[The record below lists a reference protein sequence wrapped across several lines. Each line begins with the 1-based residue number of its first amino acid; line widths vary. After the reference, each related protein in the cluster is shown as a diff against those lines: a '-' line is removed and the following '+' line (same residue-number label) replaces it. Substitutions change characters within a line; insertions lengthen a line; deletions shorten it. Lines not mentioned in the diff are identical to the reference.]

1 MNRGAVKTIDFETH
15 FATQGWVDALY
26 ANPGYPRFAHDERTG
41 NRRLFYFPD
50 AGEPYGDVI
59 IDKLLDLGPGRLA
72 AMDEAGIDVAV
83 ISLTS
88 PGIEQLEPRVSIQL
102 AQEAN
107 DALAAAVDAHPDRY
121 RGYAALPVHD
131 VEAAVKELERCV
143 RELGLIGWKTHS
155 NYGDSHLDERRYWP
169 ILAACERLDVPI
181 YLHPT
186 MPRMPELR
194 TYGVALAGP
203 PFGFGVE
210 TAMVMLRL
218 VLAGVFDAFPRL
230 KVIVGHYGEFLPFLM
245 ARIDWA
251 YTRPH
256 VVSDVGATPPL
267 AKKPSDYLRSN
278 MWVSTS
284 GNYLA
289 AAFECT
295 RQALG
300 MERIVLGTDHPYD
313 SMKECLAFLGD
324 LRLSAEEAS
333 LLYEKNAQALGV
345 TA

>member
-1 MNRGAVKTIDFETH
+1 VKTIDFENH
-15 FATQGWVDALY
+15 FTTEGWIDALY
-26 ANPGYPRFAHDERTG
+26 ANPGYPRFAHDQGSG
-41 NRRLFYFPD
+41 NRRLFYHPD

-59 IDKLLDLGPGRLA
+59 LNRLLDLGEGRLA
-72 AMDEAGIDVAV
+72 AMDEAGVEVAV

-88 PGIEQLEPRVSIQL
+88 PGVEQFEPGLGLRL
-102 AQEAN
+102 AREAN
-107 DALAAAVDAHPDRY
+107 DTLAAAIATHPDRY
-121 RGYAALPVHD
+121 RGYAALPVRD
-131 VEAAVKELERCV
+131 VEASVRELERCV
-143 RELGLIGWKTHS
+143 RELGLVGWKTHS
-155 NYGDSHLDERRYWP
+155 NYGDTYLDDKRYWP
-169 ILAACERLDVPI
+169 LLAACERLDVPI

-230 KVIVGHYGEFLPFLM
+230 KVVVGHYGEFLPFLM

-251 YTRPH
+251 YDRPH
-256 VVSDVGATPPL
+256 VVSDQGAIPEL
-267 AKKPSDYLRSN
+267 KRKPSEYLRAN

-289 AAFECT
+289 AAFDCT
-295 RQALG
+295 RKALG
-300 MERIVLGTDHPYD
+300 LDRIVLGTDHPYD
-313 SMKECLAFLGD
+313 SMNECLAFLDSLG
-324 LRLSAEEAS
+324 LSEQEAS
-333 LLYEKNAQALGV
+333 LLFEENATALGV

>member
-1 MNRGAVKTIDFETH
+1 MKTIDFETH
-15 FATQGWVDALY
+15 FATQGWIDALY
-26 ANPGYPRFAHDERTG
+26 SNPGYPRFAHDQGSG

-59 IDKLLDLGPGRLA
+59 LEQLLDLGAQRLA

-88 PGIEQLEPRVSIQL
+88 PGVEQFEPALSVRL
-102 AQEAN
+102 AREAN
-107 DALAAAVDAHPDRY
+107 DALAAAVAAHPDRY
-121 RGYAALPVHD
+121 RGYAALPVRD
-131 VEAAVKELERCV
+131 VEAAVHELERCV
-143 RELGLIGWKTHS
+143 RELGLVGWKTHS
-155 NYGDSHLDERRYWP
+155 NYHGAYLDEKRYWP
-169 ILAACERLDVPI
+169 LLAACERLDVPI

-186 MPRMPELR
+186 MPQMAELR

-218 VLAGVFDAFPRL
+218 VLSGVFDAFPRL
-230 KVIVGHYGEFLPFLM
+230 KVVVGHYGEFLPFLM
-245 ARIDWA
+245 ARLDWA

-256 VVSDVGATPPL
+256 VVSDRGATPPL
-267 AKKPSDYLRSN
+267 RARPSEYLRRN

-289 AAFECT
+289 PAFACT
-295 RQALG
+295 RDTLG
-300 MERIVLGTDHPYD
+300 IERIVLGTDHPYD
-313 SMKECLAFLGD
+313 SMKECRAFLDSLGLND
-324 LRLSAEEAS
+324 REAA
-333 LLYEKNAQALGV
+333 LLHERNAAALGI
-345 TA
+345 TP